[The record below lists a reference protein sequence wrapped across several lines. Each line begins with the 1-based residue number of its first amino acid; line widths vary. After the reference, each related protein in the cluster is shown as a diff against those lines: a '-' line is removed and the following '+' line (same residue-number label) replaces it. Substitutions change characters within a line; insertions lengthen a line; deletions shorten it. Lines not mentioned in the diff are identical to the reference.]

1 MVKESLRAVRSR
13 LGERKPGKFAMDV
26 GVLAFGARERRNQR
40 PGQWACS
47 CWATTLGLVVA
58 GLG

>member
-26 GVLAFGARERRNQR
+26 GVLAFGERERRNQR
-40 PGQWACS
+40 PR
-47 CWATTLGLVVA
+47 
-58 GLG
+58 